1 MVDEGQDPPGDE
13 ENDDNRLIIICAR
26 VDPRFKDEA
35 VNTKERKILLC
46 IEKQHLSSVML
57 KRTKNQSIQLLFN
70 HNNYSITFNHDNH
83 RVLTICLTLY
93 RSMNRFEKSFQ
104 QFHVWNPVH
113 PPPNYSQI
121 QLYLFSIKILK
132 IILKF
137 NSFWRS
143 NDGIN
148 FNQLSFKINK
158 NSISHVI
165 NSRLIIVDNVN
176 ASSIL
181 DNGTSAKK
189 KRKKKKEHI
198 SRIVISRN
206 QGFSMYRTQ

>member
-1 MVDEGQDPPGDE
+1 
-13 ENDDNRLIIICAR
+13 
-26 VDPRFKDEA
+26 
-35 VNTKERKILLC
+35 
-46 IEKQHLSSVML
+46 
-57 KRTKNQSIQLLFN
+57 
-70 HNNYSITFNHDNH
+70 
-83 RVLTICLTLY
+83 
-93 RSMNRFEKSFQ
+93 MNRFEKSFQ

-189 KRKKKKEHI
+189 NQTRSDNTDSHGIKPVEFIEEKKMESKRAKTHRR
-198 SRIVISRN
+198 SV
-206 QGFSMYRTQ
+206 

>member
-70 HNNYSITFNHDNH
+70 HNNYSITLNHYNH

-104 QFHVWNPVH
+104 QFHVWNYAP
-113 PPPNYSQI
+113 STK
-121 QLYLFSIKILK
+121 LFS
-132 IILKF
+132 
-137 NSFWRS
+137 
-143 NDGIN
+143 
-148 FNQLSFKINK
+148 
-158 NSISHVI
+158 NSII
-165 NSRLIIVDNVN
+165 FIFN
-176 ASSIL
+176 
-181 DNGTSAKK
+181 
-189 KRKKKKEHI
+189 
-198 SRIVISRN
+198 
-206 QGFSMYRTQ
+206 

>member
-1 MVDEGQDPPGDE
+1 M
-13 ENDDNRLIIICAR
+13 
-26 VDPRFKDEA
+26 
-35 VNTKERKILLC
+35 
-46 IEKQHLSSVML
+46 
-57 KRTKNQSIQLLFN
+57 
-70 HNNYSITFNHDNH
+70 
-83 RVLTICLTLY
+83 
-93 RSMNRFEKSFQ
+93 
-104 QFHVWNPVH
+104 H

-189 KRKKKKEHI
+189 KKEKEKKEDI